1 MGPRKAKAEGKAVK
15 RPRRI
20 KIIWEEMPRDWG
32 AADDTLNTIW
42 LDPRMDDLA
51 LLAVAAHE
59 VAHIVFTF
67 IDEETISLFDRQ
79 LSDVFKRILR
89 VRNQGDE

>member
-1 MGPRKAKAEGKAVK
+1 MK

-20 KIIWEEMPRDWG
+20 KIVWEKMPDAWG
-32 AADDTLNTIW
+32 KADHDVSTIW
-42 LDPRMDDLA
+42 LDPRMSDES
-51 LLAVAAHE
+51 LLEVAAHE

-79 LSDVFKRILR
+79 LSDVFTRIR
-89 VRNQGDE
+89 RARKQGDE

>member
-1 MGPRKAKAEGKAVK
+1 MK

-20 KIIWEEMPRDWG
+20 KIIWEEMEDAWG
-32 AADDTLNTIW
+32 QADDETNTIW
-42 LDPRMDDLA
+42 LDPRMDDKS
-51 LLAVAAHE
+51 LLEVAAHE

-79 LSDVFKRILR
+79 LSDVFTRIR
-89 VRNQGDE
+89 RARKQVDE

>member
-1 MGPRKAKAEGKAVK
+1 MK

-42 LDPRMDDLA
+42 LDPRMDDES
-51 LLAVAAHE
+51 LLVVAAHE

-79 LSDVFKRILR
+79 LSDVFTRIR
-89 VRNQGDE
+89 RARKQVDE